1 MFKIPL
7 LHRKEEGVLAAVGV
21 GILLLVIVN
30 IVVLAPA
37 LAAAVLPGRQQSQ
50 SQTIDTDSIQ
60 RAIDIIHGR

>member
-60 RAIDIIHGR
+60 RAIEIIQGQ

>member
-60 RAIDIIHGR
+60 RAIDIIHSR